1 MKPNKKL
8 LYAIIC
14 LSVVSGISFADSG
27 SNPVVP
33 SSQASTLDSTQNFLG
48 APQQNQD
55 STPPANAV
63 VMTAR
68 PVLNQNVAPA
78 QSMVN
83 TPPPPPPMRPY
94 IPPPPPK
101 RGRGPFH
108 HLVNFF
114 KSLAGVE

>member
-1 MKPNKKL
+1 MKPNKTL
-8 LYAIIC
+8 PYVMIC
-14 LSVVSGISFADSG
+14 LSVISGISFADST
-27 SNPVVP
+27 SNPAVP
-33 SSQASTLDSTQNFLG
+33 SPQASASDSTQNFLG
-48 APQQNQD
+48 APQTQN
-55 STPPANAV
+55 SVPSANAV

-68 PVLNQNVAPA
+68 PVLNQNVPPA
-78 QSMVN
+78 QPMVN

-114 KSLAGVE
+114 KSLAGVD